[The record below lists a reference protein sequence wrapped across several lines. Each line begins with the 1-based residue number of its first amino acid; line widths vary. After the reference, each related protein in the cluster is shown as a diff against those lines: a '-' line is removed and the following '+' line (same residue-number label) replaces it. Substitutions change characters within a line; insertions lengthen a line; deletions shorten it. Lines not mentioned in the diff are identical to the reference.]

1 MIDSLLLQFM
11 LIGSLGV
18 GSQWIAWRFR
28 LPAIV
33 VMSIVG
39 LLVGPVFGLM
49 NPEQDFGEL
58 FKPIISLAVAVILFE
73 GSLNLDM
80 KEVRG
85 LGRPV
90 FRIVTFGAFIS
101 WILGALAAH
110 YVAGLSWAVAFV
122 IGGLFIV
129 TGPTVILPLLRQAK
143 LKPRPAK
150 ILKWEG
156 IIVDP
161 IGALLAVFAF
171 EIIEFIMGTNVNP
184 SELLLF
190 FLASLFAVILGWA
203 CGKGVGW
210 MFETGYVPE
219 FLKSPVVFTVVIAC
233 FTIADEITHET
244 GLLSVTAMGMTLANM
259 HISSIADM
267 RHFKEN
273 ISLLL
278 ISTIFVMLTA
288 SLTQETLVEIFN
300 VQIIGFVL
308 LMLFIVRPLS
318 IFLSTMGT
326 DLSKSEKLLVGWIA
340 PRGIVALTVASYFA
354 SILLESGFEDASI
367 LISLTFALVFTTVVA
382 HGFTIGWLSK
392 KLGLSMEG
400 PPGVLISG
408 GSQFATGM
416 AKTLEDLKVPVLIA
430 DSSWERLSRTRA
442 AGIKSYHGEI
452 LSEQTEYYLDMT
464 PYEYLIAATE
474 LDSYNALVCTTFVPE
489 FGRNN
494 LYQLSLSDR
503 EGDNLEN
510 LVHTIGGR
518 VLFKE
523 GASWEELNIM
533 VESGYVFRKT
543 NITEQYK
550 YENYLNNIDSE
561 AVILFIKKPSGK
573 IEFFSPEV
581 ENRAEN
587 GDVVVA
593 LTPPSKEFEKIQEK
607 LEEQRKENGNKKQ
620 KK

>member
-408 GSQFATGM
+408 GSQFATGL

>member
-1 MIDSLLLQFM
+1 MIDSLLLQLM
-11 LIGSLGV
+11 LVGFLGV
-18 GSQWIAWRFR
+18 GSQWVAWRFR

-33 VMSIVG
+33 VMSIAG
-39 LLVGPVFGLM
+39 LLAGPVLGLM

-58 FKPIISLAVAVILFE
+58 YKPIISLAVAVILFE

-80 KEVRG
+80 KEVKG

-90 FRIVTFGAFIS
+90 FRIVTFGAFLS
-101 WILGALAAH
+101 WILGSLAAH
-110 YVAGLSWAVAFV
+110 YVAGLSWAVAFT

-171 EIIEFIMGTNVNP
+171 EIILFLTNNDP
-184 SELLLF
+184 SALLMF
-190 FLASLFAVILGWA
+190 FAASAFAVFLGWV

-210 MFETGYVPE
+210 MFETGYIPE
-219 FLKSPVVFTVVIAC
+219 FLKSPAVFAVVIAC
-233 FTIADEITHET
+233 FTIADEIMHET

-288 SLTQETLVEIFN
+288 SLTVDTLVEIFN
-300 VQIIGFVL
+300 IQIIGFVA

-318 IFLSTMGT
+318 IFISTMGT

-354 SILLESGFEDASI
+354 SVLLEEGFEDASI

-382 HGFTIGWLSK
+382 HGFSIGWLAK

-400 PPGVLISG
+400 PPGVLIAG
-408 GSQFATGM
+408 GSAFTTGL
-416 AKTLEDLKVPVLIA
+416 AKTLEDLKIPVLLT
-430 DSSWERLSRTRA
+430 DSSWERLSRARSR
-442 AGIKSYHGEI
+442 GIESYHGEI

-464 PYEYLIAATE
+464 PYEYLVAATE

-494 LYQLSLSDR
+494 SFQLSLSNK
-503 EGDNLEN
+503 EGDDLED

-518 VLFKE
+518 VLFEE
-523 GASWEELNIM
+523 GASWEELNAR
-533 VESGYVFRKT
+533 VENGYVFRKT
-543 NITEQYK
+543 TITEQYTFK
-550 YENYLNNIDSE
+550 DYMKNMDQHAML
-561 AVILFIKKPSGK
+561 LFAKRASGK
-573 IEFFSPEV
+573 VEFFTPDMEYK
-581 ENRAEN
+581 AEN
-587 GDVVVA
+587 GDVIVS
-593 LTPPSKEFEKIQEK
+593 LMPPSKEFEKIQEK
-607 LEEQRKENGNKKQ
+607 LEGQRKDKENQ
-620 KK
+620 KKS

>member
-190 FLASLFAVILGWA
+190 FLASLFAVVLGWA

-550 YENYLNNIDSE
+550 YKNYLSNIDSE